1 MLHNLQGEFSILKQ
15 RCSTSNQR
23 PNTIHISQQRCH
35 DSQVINAWILHVHV
49 QPTHHNISKISL
61 LSKFCVKLALQS
73 IYSSHQDSWQ
83 CVVQCSSLLPHIQQL
98 NFQLQIMIECPFQYY
113 GILYIISI
121 NPQINPMVAISDI
134 IFSHILNSPN
144 RFFQHHFLTWFL
156 DPVYACCD
164 LSDCIRSGSCG
175 SVRVFYMELPELL
188 VESAIQV

>member
-35 DSQVINAWILHVHV
+35 DSQVINAWILHVKS
-49 QPTHHNISKISL
+49 THHNISKISL

-73 IYSSHQDSWQ
+73 IYSSHQDFWQ

-98 NFQLQIMIECPFQYY
+98 NFQLQNMIECPFQYY

-121 NPQINPMVAISDI
+121 NLQINPMVSISDI
-134 IFSHILNSPN
+134 ISVLFWSLGIDFFIIIFWHNFWIL
-144 RFFQHHFLTWFL
+144 FMH
-156 DPVYACCD
+156 VV
-164 LSDCIRSGSCG
+164 I
-175 SVRVFYMELPELL
+175 
-188 VESAIQV
+188 